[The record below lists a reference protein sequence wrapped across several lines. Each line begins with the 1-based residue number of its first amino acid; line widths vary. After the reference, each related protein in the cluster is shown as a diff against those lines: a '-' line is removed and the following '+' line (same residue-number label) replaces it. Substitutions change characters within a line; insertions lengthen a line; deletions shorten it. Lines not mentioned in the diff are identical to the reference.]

1 MHAYIKQKTGSRE
14 RLLML
19 KDLQNAIRQNTAQTD
34 LPEEVFVEA
43 IEEALRAAAR
53 RVYGADAD
61 VSVDI
66 NLEDGDIRCY
76 VPKKVVNIMR
86 DFSTEIPIEQAVGLQ
101 EDVEIGQMLNVEINP
116 SEFGRIPAQLAKQI
130 LFQKIKQAEREKI
143 YQEFAGREG
152 EVVTGYVQR
161 FERGGVI
168 LDLEQTEAFLPPRE
182 MPRSHNYERGK
193 RLQCL
198 ILSVKSEARGAP
210 VIVSRTH
217 RDLVAMLFEQ
227 EVPEI
232 YDGQVH
238 IMAVA
243 RDPGNRA
250 KVAVRAT
257 EEGIDAVGTCVGVKG
272 IRVQAIVNE
281 LDDEKIDLVEWS
293 EDPNVFIAKA
303 LGRVV
308 VKRVELDE
316 ENKSARVIVP
326 DNQLSLAI
334 GQRGQ
339 NARLAAKLTGWK
351 VDIKGESEE
360 TVSIDELFKPDTPE
374 QTTDTTDEDTNENI
388 QEQPVANVVD
398 ATDAEHV
405 EDVEVDT
412 DTDALEAEASETS
425 DETDASVGNSEAD
438 TESIDTTDNT
448 DDFDVESK

>member
-1 MHAYIKQKTGSRE
+1 
-14 RLLML
+14 ML
-19 KDLQNAIRQNTAQTD
+19 ENLQNAIRQNTAQTD
-34 LPEEVFVEA
+34 LPEQVFIEA

-61 VSVDI
+61 VSVEI
-66 NLEDGDIRCY
+66 NLEKGDIRCY

-86 DFSTEIPIEQAVGLQ
+86 DFSTEIPIEQAVQLQ
-101 EDVEIGQMLNVEINP
+101 EDIEVGEMLDVEINP
-116 SEFGRIPAQLAKQI
+116 SEFGRVPAQLAKQI

-143 YQEFAGREG
+143 YQEFEGREG

-161 FERGGVI
+161 FERGGII

-182 MPRSHNYERGK
+182 LPRSQDYERGK

-198 ILSVKSEARGAP
+198 ILSVKNEMRGAP
-210 VIVSRTH
+210 IIVSRTH
-217 RDLVAMLFEQ
+217 RDLVAVLFEQ

-232 YDGQVH
+232 YEGQVQ

-272 IRVQAIVNE
+272 IRVQTIVSE
-281 LDDEKIDLVEWS
+281 LDDEKIDLLEWS
-293 EDPNVFIAKA
+293 EDPSVFIANA
-303 LGRVV
+303 LGGRVDV
-308 VKRVELDE
+308 RRVELNE
-316 ENKSARVIVP
+316 ENQSALVIVP

-351 VDIKGESEE
+351 VDIKGESED
-360 TVSIDELFKPDTPE
+360 TVSMDELFKPEDS
-374 QTTDTTDEDTNENI
+374 DKTDEQASDSQEESPDQSL
-388 QEQPVANVVD
+388 QEQETVDMPDPTEAEQVVD
-398 ATDAEHV
+398 VA
-405 EDVEVDT
+405 EDVE
-412 DTDALEAEASETS
+412 
-425 DETDASVGNSEAD
+425 GHSEAD
-438 TESIDTTDNT
+438 TFETEMAENPDEENESVVDSEDDTEVLGAAKIDN
-448 DDFDVESK
+448 SA

>member
-1 MHAYIKQKTGSRE
+1 
-14 RLLML
+14 ML
-19 KDLQNAIRQNTAQTD
+19 ENLQNAIRQNTAQTD
-34 LPEEVFVEA
+34 LPEQVFIEA
-43 IEEALRAAAR
+43 IEEALCAAAR
-53 RVYGADAD
+53 RVYGDDAN
-61 VSVDI
+61 VSVEI
-66 NLEDGDIRCY
+66 NLEKGDIRCY

-86 DFSTEIPIEQAVGLQ
+86 DFSTEIPIEQAVLLQ
-101 EDVEIGQMLNVEINP
+101 EDVEVGEMLAVEINP
-116 SEFGRIPAQLAKQI
+116 SEFGRVPAQLAKQI

-182 MPRSHNYERGK
+182 MPRSQNYERGK

-198 ILSVKSEARGAP
+198 ILSVKNEARGAP

-232 YDGQVH
+232 YEGQVE

-257 EEGIDAVGTCVGVKG
+257 EDGIDAVGTCVGVKG
-272 IRVQAIVNE
+272 IRVQTIVSE
-281 LDDEKIDLVEWS
+281 LDDEKIDLLEWS
-293 EDPNVFIAKA
+293 EDANVFIANA
-303 LGRVV
+303 LGGRVGV
-308 VKRVELDE
+308 RRVELNE
-316 ENKSARVIVP
+316 EDRSALVIVP
-326 DNQLSLAI
+326 DDQLSLAI

-351 VDIKGESEE
+351 VDIKEDSDKTDAQASGSQEES
-360 TVSIDELFKPDTPE
+360 PD
-374 QTTDTTDEDTNENI
+374 QSL
-388 QEQPVANVVD
+388 QEQETADVPDSTEVEQVVD
-398 ATDAEHV
+398 LA
-405 EDVEVDT
+405 EDVEGDS
-412 DTDALEAEASETS
+412 DADAVETEGAESPDEEIETETS
-425 DETDASVGNSEAD
+425 VAPEL
-438 TESIDTTDNT
+438 
-448 DDFDVESK
+448 DDFDAES

>member
-1 MHAYIKQKTGSRE
+1 
-14 RLLML
+14 ML
-19 KDLQNAIRQNTAQTD
+19 ENLQNAIRQNTAQTD

-53 RVYGADAD
+53 RVYGADAN
-61 VSVDI
+61 VSVEI
-66 NLEDGDIRCY
+66 NLEKSDIRCY

-86 DFSTEIPIEQAVGLQ
+86 DFSTEIPIEQALKLQ
-101 EDVEIGQMLNVEINP
+101 EDVEVGEMLDVEINP
-116 SEFGRIPAQLAKQI
+116 NEFGRIPAQLARQI

-182 MPRSHNYERGK
+182 MPRSQNYERGK

-198 ILSVKSEARGAP
+198 ILSVKNEMRGP
-210 VIVSRTH
+210 PIIVSRTH
-217 RDLVAMLFEQ
+217 RDLVSMLFEQ

-232 YDGQVH
+232 YEGQVQ

-272 IRVQAIVNE
+272 IRVQTIVGE
-281 LDDEKIDLVEWS
+281 LDDEKIDLLEWS
-293 EDPNVFIAKA
+293 EDPSVFIANA
-303 LGRVV
+303 LGARVGV
-308 VKRVELDE
+308 RRVELNDE
-316 ENKSARVIVP
+316 DKSALVIVP

-351 VDIKGESEE
+351 VDIKGESED
-360 TVSIDELFKPDTPE
+360 TVPINELFKPEGPDETSKHVSDSEEESPDQSLPE
-374 QTTDTTDEDTNENI
+374 QETAGTQDSTETEQIIDASEDFEI
-388 QEQPVANVVD
+388 D
-398 ATDAEHV
+398 ADAETIETERTERLDEENKTDPSAEP
-405 EDVEVDT
+405 ED
-412 DTDALEAEASETS
+412 
-425 DETDASVGNSEAD
+425 
-438 TESIDTTDNT
+438 
-448 DDFDVESK
+448 DDFDTEF

>member
-1 MHAYIKQKTGSRE
+1 
-14 RLLML
+14 ML
-19 KDLQNAIRQNTAQTD
+19 ENLQNAIRQNTAQRD
-34 LPEEVFVEA
+34 LPEQVFVEA

-61 VSVDI
+61 VSVEI
-66 NLEDGDIRCY
+66 NLEKGDIRCY
-76 VPKKVVNIMR
+76 VPKKVVEIMR
-86 DFSTEIPIEQAVGLQ
+86 DFSTEIPIEQAAKLQ
-101 EDVEIGQMLNVEINP
+101 ADVEVGQMLNVEINP
-116 SEFGRIPAQLAKQI
+116 DEFGRIPAQLAKQI

-143 YQEFAGREG
+143 YQEFVGREG

-198 ILSVKSEARGAP
+198 ILSVKNEPRGAP
-210 VIVSRTH
+210 IIVSRTH
-217 RDLVAMLFEQ
+217 RDLVSVLFEQ

-232 YDGQVH
+232 YEGQVR

-243 RDPGNRA
+243 RDPGNRT
-250 KVAVRAT
+250 KVAVQAV

-272 IRVQAIVNE
+272 IRVKNIISE

-293 EDPNVFIAKA
+293 EDASVFISKA

-308 VKRVELDE
+308 VRRVELDE
-316 ENKSARVIVP
+316 ESKSARVVVP
-326 DNQLSLAI
+326 DDQLSLAI

-351 VDIKGESEE
+351 VDIKGESEA
-360 TVSIDELFKPDTPE
+360 TVSIDELFKPEDPDETEAPVPE
-374 QTTDTTDEDTNENI
+374 SSEDGSDQSS
-388 QEQPVANVVD
+388 QEQVVADAPD
-398 ATDAEHV
+398 ATDAEYQV
-405 EDVEVDT
+405 DTAADAEVEVDA
-412 DTDALEAEASETS
+412 DTFEAEIPEGLDAEEEVVVDAEENAETLDVADANDDSDDESE
-425 DETDASVGNSEAD
+425 
-438 TESIDTTDNT
+438 
-448 DDFDVESK
+448 

>member
-1 MHAYIKQKTGSRE
+1 
-14 RLLML
+14 ML
-19 KDLQNAIRQNTAQTD
+19 ENLQNAIRQNTAQTD

-53 RVYGADAD
+53 RVYGADAN
-61 VSVDI
+61 VSVEI
-66 NLEDGDIRCY
+66 NLEKGDIRCY

-86 DFSTEIPIEQAVGLQ
+86 DFSTEIPIEEALKLQAEVEVGA
-101 EDVEIGQMLNVEINP
+101 MLDVEINP

-143 YQEFAGREG
+143 YQEFEGREG
-152 EVVTGYVQR
+152 DIITGYVQR

-182 MPRSHNYERGK
+182 MPRSQNYERGK

-198 ILSVKSEARGAP
+198 ILSVKNEMRGP
-210 VIVSRTH
+210 PIIVSRTH
-217 RDLVAMLFEQ
+217 RDLVSMLFEQ

-232 YDGQVH
+232 YEGQVQ

-272 IRVQAIVNE
+272 IRVQTIVGE
-281 LDDEKIDLVEWS
+281 LDDEKIDLLEWS
-293 EDPNVFIAKA
+293 EDPSVFIANA
-303 LGRVV
+303 LGARVGV
-308 VKRVELDE
+308 RRVELNDE
-316 ENKSARVIVP
+316 DKSAFVVVP

-351 VDIKGESEE
+351 VDIKGESED
-360 TVSIDELFKPDTPE
+360 TVSINELFKPENADETPAEPLNSQAEGLDNVPPE
-374 QTTDTTDEDTNENI
+374 QETADVPDSTETDQGVDSAENLEIAPDANAVETVEDNECVVETDEVIEKDTS
-388 QEQPVANVVD
+388 
-398 ATDAEHV
+398 TS
-405 EDVEVDT
+405 
-412 DTDALEAEASETS
+412 SE
-425 DETDASVGNSEAD
+425 E
-438 TESIDTTDNT
+438 
-448 DDFDVESK
+448 DDFDTE